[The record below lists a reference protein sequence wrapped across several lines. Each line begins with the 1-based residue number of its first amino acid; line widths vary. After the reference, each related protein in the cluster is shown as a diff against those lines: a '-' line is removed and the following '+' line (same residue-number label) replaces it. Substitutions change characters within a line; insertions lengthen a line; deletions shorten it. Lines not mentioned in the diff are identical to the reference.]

1 MYNTPS
7 PRWDRR
13 EPLTDNRI
21 AMKLTLENFSSHL
34 KGRLAPVYLV
44 SGDET
49 LLVGEACDAIRT
61 RARAEGFATREV
73 HFVERAADWS
83 AIEGSV
89 GTLSLFGEQRLL
101 EIRMSSAKPGKEG
114 GRVLTALARAGTE
127 TLVLVVAPRLDRE
140 SQASA
145 WVKALSDAGVWLPL
159 WDVDAARLPAWLAQR
174 CRRAGFT
181 ASEEAL
187 ELLAARV
194 EGNLLAGQ
202 QEIDKLRLLVD
213 GERLEAQHVL
223 AAVADSSR
231 YDVFRLGEAV
241 LAGDAPRALR
251 VVEGLRGEGI
261 EPTLVLWSLT
271 RELRQLWSLRQGA
284 PAGRGGWVPPAQA
297 AALERARA
305 RLPRFPFAR
314 LAARALRADRMI
326 KGRLQGEPW
335 DELLLLAAEF
345 CGLRAPAPP
354 RGA

>member
-1 MYNTPS
+1 
-7 PRWDRR
+7 
-13 EPLTDNRI
+13 
-21 AMKLTLENFSSHL
+21 MKLTLDSLADHL
-34 KGRLAPVYLV
+34 KGPLAPIYLV
-44 SGDET
+44 AGDET
-49 LLVGEACDAIRT
+49 LLVGEACDAIRA
-61 RARAEGFATREV
+61 RARAKGFAAREV

-83 AIEGSV
+83 AIEGSA
-89 GTLSLFGEQRLL
+89 GTMSLFGDQRLL
-101 EIRMSSAKPGKEG
+101 EIRMASAKPGKDG
-114 GRVLTALARAGTE
+114 GAVLASLARAAAPD
-127 TLVLVVAPRLDRE
+127 TLVLVVAPRLDRDA
-140 SQASA
+140 QASA
-145 WVKALSDAGVWLPL
+145 WAKAVMEAGAWLPVY
-159 WDVDAARLPAWLAQR
+159 DVEAARLPDWLAQR
-174 CRRAGFT
+174 CRRAGMN
-181 ASEEAL
+181 ASPEAL

-202 QEIDKLRLLVD
+202 QEIDKLRLLVEGD
-213 GERLEAQHVL
+213 RLGPEQVL
-223 AAVADSSR
+223 EAVADSSR

-251 VVEGLRGEGI
+251 VLEGLRGEGV

-271 RELRQLWSLRQGA
+271 RELRNLWALRSGAA
-284 PAGRGGWVPPAQA
+284 PARGGWMPPAQV
-297 AALERARA
+297 AALERARR